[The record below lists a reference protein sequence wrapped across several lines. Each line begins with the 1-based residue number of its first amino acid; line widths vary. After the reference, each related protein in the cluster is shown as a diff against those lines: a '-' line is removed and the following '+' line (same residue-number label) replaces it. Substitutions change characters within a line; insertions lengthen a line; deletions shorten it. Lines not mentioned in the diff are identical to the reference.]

1 MERLMLN
8 GRFDGG
14 DSGEKTVGS
23 QGKVRTKKGCRGR
36 ECCSEERKSS
46 WKKGG

>member
-1 MERLMLN
+1 MLN

-23 QGKVRTKKGCRGR
+23 QGRVRTRKGCSGGEGEIVAHKR
-36 ECCSEERKSS
+36 EKE
-46 WKKGG
+46 